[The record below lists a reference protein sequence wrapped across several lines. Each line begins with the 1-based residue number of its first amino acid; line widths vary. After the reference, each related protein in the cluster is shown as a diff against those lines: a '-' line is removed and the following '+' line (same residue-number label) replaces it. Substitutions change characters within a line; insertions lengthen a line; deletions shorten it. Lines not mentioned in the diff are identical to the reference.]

1 MFSLSG
7 YLNMAAVRER
17 ITFTLEDVLEL
28 VGEENTPNSLDFDSS
43 ESELED
49 DVVPAISAE
58 VNDIIDENPESAG
71 EESDSS
77 AESEGDRRETIRNQ
91 RQERSRQLRQRTAN
105 AHQANRGGRRGRG
118 PRKARGARV
127 ARQARE
133 IQDGGQQYVWSEEAN
148 RRTLKQFIN
157 AVGPA
162 ARGERRQKSFGI
174 LRAIH

>member
-1 MFSLSG
+1 MFCDFFSLSG

-91 RQERSRQLRQRTAN
+91 RQQGQDNFGSALLTLIRQIEVVEGEEGQGKQGELEWLVKLEKSKMAASSMFGQKKRT
-105 AHQANRGGRRGRG
+105 
-118 PRKARGARV
+118 
-127 ARQARE
+127 
-133 IQDGGQQYVWSEEAN
+133 EE
-148 RRTLKQFIN
+148 L
-157 AVGPA
+157 
-162 ARGERRQKSFGI
+162 
-174 LRAIH
+174 